1 LDYGK
6 SLYDAIATPRIH
18 HQLMPNIAI
27 VENGFDK
34 QFCKQLIK
42 RGHQVSIKSNN
53 KSILFLISFLFF
65 LKKKIFSLP
74 KEYSVS
80 AVQAVRRALDGTV
93 EAVSDPRKMGL
104 AAAY

>member
-34 QFCKQLIK
+34 QFRKQLIK
-42 RGHQVSIKSNN
+42 RGHQVSIKFNN
-53 KSILFLISFLFF
+53 KVFYFSFLFLFF
-65 LKKKIFSLP
+65 LKKKDI
-74 KEYSVS
+74 
-80 AVQAVRRALDGTV
+80 
-93 EAVSDPRKMGL
+93 
-104 AAAY
+104 